1 MLSEQEGWSKAV
13 RTLKWL
19 HSRMR
24 TPATLLLVSNSPPN
38 ERIDL
43 LTTVFWHN
51 IGFKVSSLRSQ
62 CFPRQSQ
69 HAGPLHH
76 ATSHRPSSSKV
87 VKSTLVEELTADSPV
102 PYTERLE
109 DYPFLVPKWEAELD
123 IREAAVAA
131 AAKAAASTEDA
142 GGVGVLRGEGDAL
155 HGEGRAAVERPVTDG
170 PRLRAE
176 LPHGSMAFA
185 PGTAFVYT
193 LEK

>member
-1 MLSEQEGWSKAV
+1 
-13 RTLKWL
+13 
-19 HSRMR
+19 MR

-43 LTTVFWHN
+43 LTTAFWHN
-51 IGFKVSSLRSQ
+51 IGFKVSVRNQ
-62 CFPRQSQ
+62 CFPRRSQ
-69 HAGPLHH
+69 HAGPLHP
-76 ATSHRPSSSKV
+76 ATSHRPFSSKV
-87 VKSTLVEELTADSPV
+87 VKSTSVEELTADSPV

-123 IREAAVAA
+123 IREAAAAAAA
-131 AAKAAASTEDA
+131 AAKAAASAEDA
-142 GGVGVLRGEGDAL
+142 EGAGVLQGEGDAVQ
-155 HGEGRAAVERPVTDG
+155 GEGGAAVQRPVTDG

-176 LPHGSMAFA
+176 LPQGSMPFA